1 MIVSAHLLGP
11 DVKSRLQDA
20 WQGEVFGMAM
30 YRSIAEQQKDSFR
43 QWQWT
48 ALHQLE
54 IETGAEMRQL
64 LLRHGLSV
72 TELEESRRAGLAE
85 AARIVVLP
93 WLEMMKEFADDLP
106 ATIDDYRTLERAC
119 ALEGRDAET
128 MRLLVD
134 HEVASLDF
142 AQVEMRGDS
151 QNSINP
157 VLALLKEP
165 PRFPG

>member
-1 MIVSAHLLGP
+1 MTVSAHLLGP
-11 DVKSRLQDA
+11 DIRSRLQDA
-20 WQGEVFGMAM
+20 WQGEIFGMAM
-30 YRSIAEQQKDSFR
+30 YRSIAEQQKEPFR

-72 TELEESRRAGLAE
+72 TGLEDSRRAGLAE

-106 ATIDDYRTLERAC
+106 ATIDDYRALESAC
-119 ALEGRDAET
+119 AFEGRDAET
-128 MRLLVD
+128 MRLLVE
-134 HEVASLDF
+134 HEVASLNF
-142 AQVEMRGDS
+142 AQVEMRGES